1 MGSIGRSS
9 SPIPSSAAGV
19 GGKTSSASTAAAS
32 TAALGEAAARSEE
45 SSQRARLGMGAS
57 ATAESNARSS
67 SEIHARRA
75 MTDGLDSGIDR
86 QRVPRQGNFRTRFY
100 SYPTK
105 DLWYCTY
112 ECRKEELK
120 KTQKYK
126 KTRRSGAVGMRRA
139 ALDATP
145 AATTPTAAAQA
156 AETAAAAPAA
166 LATAP
171 ATAPASSL
179 FGDLGALTSGLS
191 GIGKM
196 VGSLAP
202 TLSSSVSARIAESVS
217 HFNTE
222 AERYCTEEGRA
233 KEHARLTQ
241 LQKQLLGT
249 VQLREGGLREGDASV
264 GGRAE
269 TTLWAEAP
277 PHLRDQLQD
286 AVANLSLSQLNFL
299 SPPQLP
305 PPNDESTVEGELG
318 ILYGSVSA
326 MLASD
331 ADLGRMRFTLVPA
344 RISEAAFWKNYL
356 LRVLRERRIL
366 LLPILSR
373 PIETPPRLT
382 HPTAATA
389 STASAV
395 EASLKKPSRAA
406 CAGHI
411 GGTAGG
417 TVGGTAGG
425 TADGTVGGTVAKMR
439 RELLEAEQEADALLA
454 AAALSPQA
462 SILSRHSHGALSGL
476 GAAVEIRAPL
486 STGAHALATVLTPAQ
501 APPMPQIANSTEA
514 DGYGST
520 ATPVAVPLTAEALA
534 RLALDEH

>member
-1 MGSIGRSS
+1 
-9 SPIPSSAAGV
+9 
-19 GGKTSSASTAAAS
+19 
-32 TAALGEAAARSEE
+32 
-45 SSQRARLGMGAS
+45 
-57 ATAESNARSS
+57 
-67 SEIHARRA
+67 
-75 MTDGLDSGIDR
+75 
-86 QRVPRQGNFRTRFY
+86 
-100 SYPTK
+100 
-105 DLWYCTY
+105 
-112 ECRKEELK
+112 
-120 KTQKYK
+120 
-126 KTRRSGAVGMRRA
+126 MRRA

-156 AETAAAAPAA
+156 AETADAAPAA
-166 LATAP
+166 LTTAP

-222 AERYCTEEGRA
+222 AERYCTEEARA

-269 TTLWAEAP
+269 ATLWAEAP
-277 PHLRDQLQD
+277 PHLRDQLHD

-373 PIETPPRLT
+373 PIETPPPLT

-406 CAGHI
+406 CAGH
-411 GGTAGG
+411 
-417 TVGGTAGG
+417 VGGTAGG
-425 TADGTVGGTVAKMR
+425 TAGGKVGGTAGDTVEKMR

-462 SILSRHSHGALSGL
+462 SILSRHSHGALSGP

-514 DGYGST
+514 DGYGSA